1 MQERPRV
8 QSGDAS
14 PTTNSGEIRSAV
26 AEAQR
31 IASEYAIFA
40 EIGRVISSS
49 PDIQEIYE
57 GFAAQ
62 VRNLIPFER
71 LVINSVDSDAGAMTT
86 LYLSGA
92 NVPAWAPGRVRPLAG
107 SPTEWVVNNRRGL
120 LLGDESEQA
129 TLERFPNQD
138 PGMAASL
145 RWLVAVPLVSRN
157 EVIGSMHFRVSKP
170 GIYTENSLDLAERV
184 AAQIA
189 GAVANSILY
198 AKQRETQAALE
209 ESVREEHRLALENAL
224 FAEIGRV
231 ISASLDID
239 DVYEDFAA
247 QVQRLITFDRISLSL
262 LDDAK
267 ETLTNAY
274 VLGVEAPGR
283 QVGARFAIAGSP
295 AEAAVVSRTTTLVQG
310 SADVLSARFPSIVFN
325 MPSILI
331 APLMFKNDV
340 VGLLVARSLQE
351 NAYTQRDVDLL
362 TQVAAQIAPAVVNS
376 RLFAEQSR
384 LATFPMHN
392 PNPVIETDLQG
403 NVTYCNPIAAQRF
416 PSLQDI
422 GRRHPILAGLDEI
435 IADLSTGG
443 APFHS
448 RETDVGEETYQQ
460 RIVYIP
466 TINQMRIYSND
477 ITPRKRAQEKLAQQA
492 DELARSNAELQ
503 EFAYVAS
510 HDLQEPLRVISGFV
524 QLLSDR
530 YTEQLDE
537 TGQEFIGYVV
547 DGSERMKVLIN
558 DLLDYSRVG
567 TQGRELE
574 PLESAGALEQAMSNL
589 RVAIAESGARVT
601 HDRLP
606 RVNGD
611 FNQLSQV
618 FQNLISNAIKFR
630 SDDAPKIHV
639 TCVALGE
646 SCVVSVTDNGIG
658 IDPRHAD
665 RIFGMFKRL
674 HGRGEYPGTGIGLAI
689 CSKIVERHAG
699 KIWVESEP
707 GKGATFSFTLPIAE
721 D

>member
-1 MQERPRV
+1 MQERPGG
-8 QSGDAS
+8 QSGGASPRDAS
-14 PTTNSGEIRSAV
+14 GEVRGAI

-31 IASEYAIFA
+31 IAAEYAIFA

-62 VRNLIPFER
+62 ARNLIPFER
-71 LVINSVDSDAGAMTT
+71 LVINSVDAEAGTITT

-107 SPTEWVVNNRRGL
+107 SPTEWVVRNRRGL
-120 LLGDESEQA
+120 LLGNEAEQA

-145 RWLVAVPLVSRN
+145 RWLVAAPLVSRN
-157 EVIGSMHFRVSKP
+157 EVIGSMHFRVSEP
-170 GIYTENSLDLAERV
+170 GIYNANSLDLAERV

-209 ESVREEHRLALENAL
+209 ESARAEHRLALENAL

-231 ISASLDID
+231 ISASLDIGE
-239 DVYEDFAA
+239 VYEDFAA
-247 QVQRLITFDRISLSL
+247 QVQKLITFDRISLSQ

-283 QVGARFAIAGSP
+283 EVGARFAIAGSP
-295 AEAAVVSRTTTLVQG
+295 AEAAVVSRRTTLVQG
-310 SADVLSARFPSIVFN
+310 SADTLRARFPSIVFN

-422 GRRHPILAGLDEI
+422 GRRHPILAGLAEI
-435 IADLSTGG
+435 IDELYAGG

-448 RETDVGEETYQQ
+448 RETDVGDETYQQ

-466 TINQMRIYSND
+466 SMNQMRIYSND

-530 YTEQLDE
+530 YTQQLDE

-567 TQGRELE
+567 TQGKELE
-574 PLESAGALEQAMSNL
+574 PLECAGALEQAMSNL
-589 RVAIAESGARVT
+589 RVAIDESGARVT
-601 HDRLP
+601 HDSLP

-630 SDDAPKIHV
+630 SEDAPAIHITSV
-639 TCVALGE
+639 MMGG
-646 SCVVSVTDNGIG
+646 SCVMSVTDNGIG

>member
-1 MQERPRV
+1 MQERPGGQGGGASPR
-8 QSGDAS
+8 DAS
-14 PTTNSGEIRSAV
+14 EGVRGAI

-31 IASEYAIFA
+31 IAAEYAIFA

-62 VRNLIPFER
+62 ARNLIPFER
-71 LVINSVDSDAGAMTT
+71 LVINSVDAEAGTITT

-107 SPTEWVVNNRRGL
+107 SPTEWVVRNRRGL
-120 LLGDESEQA
+120 LLGNEAEQA

-145 RWLVAVPLVSRN
+145 RWLVAAPLVSRN
-157 EVIGSMHFRVSKP
+157 EVIGSMHFRVSEP
-170 GIYTENSLDLAERV
+170 GIYNANSLDLAERV

-209 ESVREEHRLALENAL
+209 ESARAEHRLALENAL

-231 ISASLDID
+231 ISASLDIGE
-239 DVYEDFAA
+239 VYEDFAA
-247 QVQRLITFDRISLSL
+247 QVQKLITFDRISLSQ

-283 QVGARFAIAGSP
+283 EVGARFAIAGSP
-295 AEAAVVSRTTTLVQG
+295 AEAAVVSRRTTLVQG
-310 SADVLSARFPSIVFN
+310 SADTLRARFPSIVFN

-422 GRRHPILAGLDEI
+422 GRRHPILAGLREI
-435 IADLSTGG
+435 IDELYAGG

-466 TINQMRIYSND
+466 SMNQMRIYSND

-530 YTEQLDE
+530 YTQQLDE

-567 TQGRELE
+567 TQGKELE
-574 PLESAGALEQAMSNL
+574 PLECAGALEQAMSNL
-589 RVAIAESGARVT
+589 RVAIDESGARVT
-601 HDRLP
+601 HDSLP

-630 SDDAPKIHV
+630 SEDAPAIHITSV
-639 TCVALGE
+639 MMGG
-646 SCVVSVTDNGIG
+646 SCVMSVTDNGIG